1 MASRILAIASSRV
14 FPCDTHPGTAAKSPH
29 RPFAPL
35 AVSPL
40 RPSAVSRAVSCTSPY
55 IAYFSSVKTST
66 LTIRLS
72 QDQREALR
80 RCAKALKK
88 TESEYI
94 RDLLALDLDS
104 RTLRE
109 RIGNLAGSLDSSQT
123 FGKPHPMK
131 EVIRK
136 RNWRQ

>member
-1 MASRILAIASSRV
+1 MCYLATRTRARRPNRPIAL
-14 FPCDTHPGTAAKSPH
+14 SPPSPF
-29 RPFAPL
+29 RPFALLPYR
-35 AVSPL
+35 A
-40 RPSAVSRAVSCTSPY
+40 AVSCIPPY

-123 FGKPHPMK
+123 VGKPHPMK

>member
-1 MASRILAIASSRV
+1 MA
-14 FPCDTHPGTAAKSPH
+14 CTGKSPF
-29 RPFAPL
+29 RPIVLLPGH
-35 AVSPL
+35 V
-40 RPSAVSRAVSCTSPY
+40 AVSCVPPY
-55 IAYFSSVKTST
+55 IAYSSRVKTST

-94 RDLLALDLDS
+94 RELLARDLDS
-104 RTLRE
+104 RTLSE

-123 FGKPHPMK
+123 VGKPHSMK

-136 RNWRQ
+136 RNWRR